1 MAMST
6 QFSAAAGVV
15 GLVAILAL
23 SGCSAAENKGG
34 DTTCGEYSALSSSE
48 QDEVI
53 KEFFEQKGESDPAN
67 GSIMVSKQSARLF
80 CATAGSDSSLISEI
94 DG

>member
-1 MAMST
+1 MST
-6 QFSAAAGVV
+6 RLGAVAGTV
-15 GLVAILAL
+15 GLVAVLAF

-34 DTTCGEYSALSSSE
+34 DTTCGEYADLSSSE

-53 KEFFEQKGESDPAN
+53 RKFFEQKGDSDPAN
-67 GSIMVSKQSARLF
+67 GAIMLSKQSARLF